1 MGLEPFP
8 LTGAFFSVC
17 PRDGVHG
24 GGDDKHIIL
33 STNSFII
40 RSRFIARTEKT
51 GYSWCLGDYKAYVAA
66 KRHFTSSLKHNARIV
81 GSEGLSQRQTSL
93 GIRDQ
98 LHTLLLQLTENN
110 HPGSRELTT
119 HPSCVC
125 CGLSVE
131 LVVAFT

>member
-1 MGLEPFP
+1 MGLEPFL

-33 STNSFII
+33 STSNFII
-40 RSRFIARTEKT
+40 RTRFIARTENS
-51 GYSWCLGDYKAYVAA
+51 GYCWCLGDYKTHVAP
-66 KRHFTSSLKHNARIV
+66 KRHFTSSLKQNARIV

-93 GIRDQ
+93 GIVDR
-98 LHTLLLQLTENN
+98 LHTLLLQLTENIN
-110 HPGSRELTT
+110 PGYRELTT

-125 CGLSVE
+125 CDLAVE
-131 LVVAFT
+131 LVVAVT